1 MTASCWDDWNIGS
14 LMKMDAMEMDGNG
27 GTNLG
32 TWGGLDDL
40 WCVLE

>member
-1 MTASCWDDWNIGS
+1 
-14 LMKMDAMEMDGNG
+14 MKMDAMEMDGNG

-32 TWGGLDDL
+32 TWGRLDDL